1 MASIRTASRREFL
14 RTSLL
19 GGAVALAAGRLASA
33 SAAES
38 APGGAPAAAQPAGPA
53 ASRVAL
59 VAGNDRANLAFKS
72 LEPFKKEIAAAIGD
86 KLVVLKPNNVVIN
99 RPLAA
104 TAAENLEGILEF
116 LKSIGK
122 TNIILAESTASGP
135 ALEGFANYGYDKVAA
150 RYGVKMIDLD
160 TGGFETLYC
169 LDEKD
174 MQPHPC
180 RMSKMLLDPN
190 HFVISAA
197 KFKTHDRVVAT
208 LSLKNVVV
216 GAAIKEQGTGP
227 GRRGRSDK
235 GITHGGGFRGINYN
249 LSSLAQ
255 RLHPHLAVI
264 DGYEG
269 LQGNGPVDGTPV
281 DQRVCVA
288 SLDWLAADR
297 VAVELMGI
305 DFGKV
310 GYLNYCARIGNL
322 GQADLA
328 RIEIVGP
335 AIEDHI
341 KTYQLPDNIDKQLI
355 WQKPVSQA

>member
-1 MASIRTASRREFL
+1 MASIHTASRRQFL
-14 RTSLL
+14 RTSLF
-19 GGAVALAAGRLASA
+19 GGAAALAAGRLASTW
-33 SAAES
+33 AAES
-38 APGGAPAAAQPAGPA
+38 ATAAAARAPVQPAGPM

-72 LEPFKKEIAAAIGD
+72 LEPFKKEIGAAIGD
-86 KLVVLKPNNVVIN
+86 KLVVLKPNNVVTD

-104 TAAENLEGILEF
+104 SAAENLEGILEF

-122 TNIILAESTASGP
+122 TNVILAESTASGP
-135 ALEGFANYGYDKVAA
+135 ALEGFTNYGYDKVAA
-150 RYGVKMIDLD
+150 RYGVKMVDLD
-160 TGGFETLYC
+160 TEGFETLYC

-174 MQPHPC
+174 VQPHPC
-180 RMSKMLLDPN
+180 RMSKVLLDPH
-190 HFVISAA
+190 HFIISAA

-216 GAAIKEQGTGP
+216 GAAIKEQGAGW
-227 GRRGRSDK
+227 GGALDK

-305 DFGKV
+305 DFAKV
-310 GYLNYCARIGNL
+310 GYLNYCSRVGNL

-328 RIEIVGP
+328 KIEIIGP
-335 AIEDHI
+335 AVKDHV
-341 KTYQLPDNIDKQLI
+341 KTYQLPDNVEKQLV
-355 WQKPVSQA
+355 WQKPISQA